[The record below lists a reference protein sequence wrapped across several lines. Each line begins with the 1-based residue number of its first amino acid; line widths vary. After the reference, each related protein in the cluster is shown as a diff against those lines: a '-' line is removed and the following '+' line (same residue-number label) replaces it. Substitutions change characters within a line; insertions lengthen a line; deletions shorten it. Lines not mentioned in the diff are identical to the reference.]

1 MIKAK
6 NLVEKPFIM
15 YISYGNR
22 DGEHGGFMVSVPN
35 NQEVNDFIVR
45 IGSQYKW
52 FSEDNTWIEVMPEG
66 GSIEIST
73 MEITKGN

>member
-1 MIKAK
+1 
-6 NLVEKPFIM
+6 
-15 YISYGNR
+15 
-22 DGEHGGFMVSVPN
+22 MVSVPKN
-35 NQEVNDFIVR
+35 TETNDFIVR

-66 GSIEIST
+66 GNIEIIL